1 MSAAVRRVTVRRM
14 KMSFVGLV
22 VVVLLSTACQGKSTT
37 PAKVEEKAAKPEV
50 TKAHLRLDAG
60 DGGTKAQPT
69 EPVKAAD
76 EPPAKA
82 ADEAPNPLPGDEAD
96 PLGKRFLDPK
106 WFRKELFPDA
116 TAAKVSRS
124 QRNEKGLFSSQ
135 ILFDLKAGTTA
146 EQCAKTL
153 SDAVGKDVAN
163 LKQAEDAKMPGR
175 LTLSG
180 TTDRYRVTMLCGD
193 AKGTMRAFVSY
204 EWTS

>member
-1 MSAAVRRVTVRRM
+1 MHMSSVW
-14 KMSFVGLV
+14 LV
-22 VVVLLSTACQGKSTT
+22 AVVLLSTACQGKSST
-37 PAKVEEKAAKPEV
+37 PAKVESKKVEP
-50 TKAHLRLDAG
+50 TKTQLRLDAD
-60 DGGTKAQPT
+60 DGAAKAAPSEPAKPVVQAPT
-69 EPVKAAD
+69 EPAG
-76 EPPAKA
+76 EPPAK
-82 ADEAPNPLPGDEAD
+82 LPGDEAD
-96 PLGKRFLDPK
+96 PLGKRFLDPS

-116 TAAKVSRS
+116 TEAKVSRS

-153 SDAVGKDVAN
+153 TDAVGKEVAN

-180 TTDRYRVTMLCGD
+180 STDRYRVTMMCGD
-193 AKGTMRAFVSY
+193 AKGTMRAFVSF